1 MKEAKQGSVYM
12 NGNTGLGSEDIKM
25 HEIILYL
32 EPGSGFGKWQGC
44 NLMKPVLAF
53 SLGFIRVVHGEL
65 VRAWTD
71 TEGLMVSKDI
81 VD

>member
-32 EPGSGFGKWQGC
+32 ETGLG
-44 NLMKPVLAF
+44 VLVTA
-53 SLGFIRVVHGEL
+53 
-65 VRAWTD
+65 
-71 TEGLMVSKDI
+71 KDSI
-81 VD
+81 W